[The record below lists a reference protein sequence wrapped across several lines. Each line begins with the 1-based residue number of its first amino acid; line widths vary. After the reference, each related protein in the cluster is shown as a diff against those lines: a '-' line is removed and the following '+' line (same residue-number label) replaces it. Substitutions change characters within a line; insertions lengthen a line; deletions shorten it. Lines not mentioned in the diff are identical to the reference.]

1 MAYTFNTQDQA
12 TFKVPPTEQSGTL
25 SIPGVNAKSTDAD
38 MICDGV
44 ASLMSVAS
52 LTGSFDL
59 AERTVKESVDIQQE
73 P

>member
-1 MAYTFNTQDQA
+1 MAYEFNTQNQA
-12 TFKVPPTEQSGTL
+12 TFRVPPREASSTL
-25 SIPGVNAKSTDAD
+25 SISGINATITSAD
-38 MICDGV
+38 TICDGV

-59 AERTVKESVDIQQE
+59 AQRTVKEDVDISEE

>member
-12 TFKVPPTEQSGTL
+12 TFRVPPRELSNTL
-25 SIPGVNAKSTDAD
+25 SISGINAKSTDAD

-59 AERTVKESVDIQQE
+59 AQRTVKEDVDISEE